1 MILPSNSGS
10 SVTQKNNICQKKRI
24 LNKPLGTAMFL
35 FVQKI
40 SHFLFKKVSQVSCEK
55 FSVFIFL
62 HRKIPRKNIPKKK
75 EVCFHWKKF
84 LVKYKNK
91 HWLWISIP
99 IERMMLCITDIH
111 IMIIIFSRKVS
122 SKVSRKTPRV
132 LDNTRT
138 ASLLLMKYRK
148 YLWRNSRQ
156 RLKRNEMCFMFK
168 LF

>member
-10 SVTQKNNICQKKRI
+10 SVTQKNNICQKKGSLTSHLEQQCFCLCKKIHTFSLKRY
-24 LNKPLGTAMFL
+24 LKFHVRNFL
-35 FVQKI
+35 Y
-40 SHFLFKKVSQVSCEK
+40 LFSYTEK
-55 FSVFIFL
+55 SPEK
-62 HRKIPRKNIPKKK
+62 HPKKK

-132 LDNTRT
+132 LEEHKNCISFVD
-138 ASLLLMKYRK
+138 KI
-148 YLWRNSRQ
+148 
-156 RLKRNEMCFMFK
+156 
-168 LF
+168 